1 MLLLKILSMLLLKI
15 LKPSLC
21 TGTEKKKRQTNT
33 KNKFKISYY
42 YEIKWEKNPQNVKP
56 LQAQGRTTQKKIK
69 EF

>member
-1 MLLLKILSMLLLKI
+1 MLLLKI

-33 KNKFKISYY
+33 KNKFEISYY

-56 LQAQGRTTQKKIK
+56 LQAQGRTT
-69 EF
+69 